1 MTRIQ
6 KAAGVGASVVAI
18 LTFFFTFWGAIGW
31 TTPNQHAAAMES
43 ALGDVKDFRDE
54 WKCDEYDE
62 ELLEL
67 REDLVRARAA
77 GEPTTRIEH
86 EIDKIEKKME
96 ALNCSR
102 FEDFG

>member
-1 MTRIQ
+1 MTKIQ
-6 KAAGVGASVVAI
+6 KGIGMGAGGVAI
-18 LTFFFTFWGAIGW
+18 LTFLFTFWGVIGW
-31 TTPNQHAAAMES
+31 VTPNQQAAAMDQ
-43 ALGDVKDFRDE
+43 ALGDVKEFRDE

-67 REDLVRARAA
+67 REALVRAQAA